1 MTLKQKFQMGEV
13 LELENCS
20 TKSPVVESKYF
31 IPNAQLHSFAGNA
44 KIYLTQNIS
53 TQLPYAGLK
62 NMEKLESFRHFQINW
77 NGNGALPFIEGQI
90 EKAKSILFNLP
101 KQPEI
106 FPTARQSVQFEY
118 EKENGDYLEFEIFED
133 SISCLKIVA
142 GMETESHI
150 DESGIF
156 SIVNN
161 FYASDRN
168 LRS

>member
-1 MTLKQKFQMGEV
+1 MGEV

-20 TKSPVVESKYF
+20 TKSPVIESKYF
-31 IPNAQLHSFAGNA
+31 IPNAQLHSFAGKA
-44 KIYLTQNIS
+44 IFYLAHNIS

-62 NMEKLESFRHFQINW
+62 NLAKLETFRHFPVNW
-77 NGNGALPFIEGQI
+77 NGNGALPFLELQI
-90 EKAKSILFNLP
+90 EKAKSILFDLP

-133 SISCLKIVA
+133 SISCFEIIS
-142 GMETESHI
+142 GSETERQI
-150 DESGIF
+150 DESEIF

-168 LRS
+168 RRF